1 MILPRMEHHVYF
13 WLKEENKNEAD
24 CMAFEKG
31 MDALLKVENIASGIW
46 GKSAATPER
55 PVTDKSFDYALSLK
69 FDSIEQHNI
78 YQDHVDHHVFVDAF
92 KDFWADAKVMD
103 VE

>member
-1 MILPRMEHHVYF
+1 MEHHVYF
-13 WLKEENKNEAD
+13 WLKEEKKNDTD
-24 CMAFEKG
+24 CAAFEQG
-31 MDALLKVENIASGIW
+31 MEDLLKIENIASGIW

-78 YQDHVDHHVFVDAF
+78 YQDHAEHHVFVEAF
-92 KDFWADAKVMD
+92 KDFWADAKVLD
-103 VE
+103 VD